1 MGIESEQGCE
11 PAAELA
17 DDRIVQ
23 QARELLAELGDDR
36 IVAQIEHAVE
46 TGRAEWRLD
55 PFMVGVVH
63 LVEAG
68 TDRVSVFVYLN
79 DRDLEVDEERLEEA
93 GGGLPH
99 R

>member
-1 MGIESEQGCE
+1 MGTDSEQGCE
-11 PAAELA
+11 LAAEPA

-23 QARELLAELGDDR
+23 QARELMAELADDR
-36 IVAQIEHAVE
+36 IVAQAEQAVE

-68 TDRVSVFVYLN
+68 TDQVSVFVYLN
-79 DRDLEVDEERLEEA
+79 DRDLEVDEERLAEA
-93 GGGLPH
+93 GGDLPQG
-99 R
+99 